1 MATADL
7 APGVAPR
14 TERTPRRRIAW
25 SRIALW
31 SVSAAVFL
39 FLIVP
44 SLVVV
49 PMALTPKDILE
60 FPPSGLSLHT
70 FGDLFR
76 NEAWMASIFT
86 SLKVATI
93 AVVLSGIVGTLAAIG
108 LHGATFRGKGV
119 VIGLILMPM
128 TIPLVVLALGYF
140 GFLVRFQLAGTS
152 WGIALAHA
160 VLATP
165 YVYLVVSA
173 SLTGLDPALLRAV
186 TSSGGGGLAAFWHVY
201 VPVIRAGVG
210 AGILFAFTVSFDEV
224 VIAYFL
230 QAPNATTLPVKMF
243 TDIQYDLTPTIA
255 AVSTLTLLLTALIFA
270 VQILTSRRRSNASLV
285 PGVSLEAPQ

>member
-1 MATADL
+1 MATAEL
-7 APGVAPR
+7 NPNVAV
-14 TERTPRRRIAW
+14 RRRRTARQ
-25 SRIALW
+25 RIPWGRLPLW
-31 SVSAAVFL
+31 IVSALVFV

-70 FGDLFR
+70 FGDLFSSP
-76 NEAWMASIFT
+76 AWMASIAT
-86 SLKVATI
+86 SLKVAAI
-93 AVVLSGIVGTLAAIG
+93 AVVLAGVVGTVAAIG
-108 LHGATFRGKGV
+108 LHGATFWGRGI
-119 VIGLILMPM
+119 VIGLILMPL

-140 GFLVRFQLAGTS
+140 GFLVRFGLAGTAT
-152 WGIALAHA
+152 GIALAHA

-165 YVYLVVSA
+165 YVYLVVAA
-173 SLTGLDPALLRAV
+173 SLTGLDPALLKAV
-186 TSSGGGGLAAFWHVY
+186 TSSGGGGLASFWHVY

-230 QAPNATTLPVKMF
+230 QSPDATTLPVKMF

-255 AVSTLTLLLTALIFA
+255 AVASLMLLLTALIFV
-270 VQILTSRRRSNASLV
+270 VQIVSSRRRSNATLV
-285 PGVSLEAPQ
+285 PGVSVQAPK

>member
-1 MATADL
+1 MATAEL
-7 APGVAPR
+7 
-14 TERTPRRRIAW
+14 TPDVLNREQKTSRRRVPW
-25 SRIALW
+25 TRLPLWVFSAL
-31 SVSAAVFL
+31 VFL
-39 FLIVP
+39 FLLVP
-44 SLVVV
+44 SFVVV

-76 NEAWMASIFT
+76 SEAWMASIAT
-86 SLKVATI
+86 SLKVAAVAVLL
-93 AVVLSGIVGTLAAIG
+93 AVVAGTVAAIG
-108 LHGATFRGKGV
+108 LHGATFRGRGI

-140 GFLVRFQLAGTS
+140 GFLVRFGMAGTAT
-152 WGIALAHA
+152 GIALAHA

-165 YVYLVVSA
+165 YVYLVVAA
-173 SLTGLDPALLRAV
+173 SLTGLDPALIRAV

-201 VPVIRAGVG
+201 VPAIRAGVG

-230 QAPNATTLPVKMF
+230 QSPDATTLPVKMF

-255 AVSTLTLLLTALIFA
+255 AVSTLMLLLTALIFV
-270 VQILTSRRRSNASLV
+270 VQILSSRRRSNATLV
-285 PGVSLEAPQ
+285 PGMSVQAPK

>member
-1 MATADL
+1 MATTESTQQTAQN
-7 APGVAPR
+7 
-14 TERTPRRRIAW
+14 TERPVRRPINW
-25 SRIALW
+25 SKLLLW
-31 SVSAAVFL
+31 TFASLVFM
-39 FLIVP
+39 FLLLP

-76 NEAWMASIFT
+76 SEPWMASIVT
-86 SLKVATI
+86 SLEVAGI
-93 AVVLSGIVGTLAAIG
+93 AVLLSGIVGTFAAIG
-108 LHGATFRGKGV
+108 LHGATFRGRGIV
-119 VIGLILMPM
+119 TGLILMPL

-140 GFLVRFQLAGTS
+140 GFLVRINLAGTTT
-152 WGIALAHA
+152 GIALAHA

-165 YVYLVVSA
+165 YVYLVVAA
-173 SLTGLDPALLRAV
+173 SLTGLDPALIRAV
-186 TSSGGGGLAAFWHVY
+186 TSSGGGGLATFWHVY
-201 VPVIRAGVG
+201 VPVIRAGVA

-230 QAPNATTLPVKMF
+230 QSPDATTLPVKMF

-255 AVSTLTLLLTALIFA
+255 AVSTLMLLLTALIFV
-270 VQILTSRRRSNASLV
+270 VQILASRRRLNASLV
-285 PGVSLEAPQ
+285 PGMAVPTPK